1 MYKVGI
7 VLENGNRFLNGKA
20 FFDKISAKGFQKQCE
35 KALGDLKFETVA
47 YCDCCEVEQKKLY
60 AGGLCASCFKRL
72 ENQSPCYGCEE
83 NVENGA
89 CANCWVT
96 RYIIGGARN

>member
-1 MYKVGI
+1 MYKLGI
-7 VLENGNRFLNGKA
+7 VCDNGNKFLNSKP
-20 FFDKISAKGFQKQCE
+20 FFDKISAQEFQKQCE
-35 KALGDLKFETVA
+35 KALGDLKFAIVP

-89 CANCWVT
+89 CAICWVT